1 MDRRSVDRFYDST
14 AMIGIAPRVYR
25 PRLIAVINRG
35 RALAAPPSKRPSG
48 GDHRQIAEVG
58 QNVHLIPVATHL
70 ADSCD
75 VPGSPAFTVED
86 DDGDQVTKHRP
97 TVLVAGL
104 GDTGVLVATR
114 LSRSCHVIG
123 VSTRPA
129 LVSGQELGTRLIDL
143 PRWKRTYLVPYRRFR
158 RLDAIEFVH
167 GRITSTDL
175 EDSNV
180 TITSTDGTIRRIDY
194 DAFVIATGVSNG
206 FWRHDR
212 LEDLAGID
220 ESMDSVNAQLSA
232 ASTIAVVGGGATG
245 VSVADNLARRG
256 GAQVHLFHSG
266 DEPLPGFH
274 PDVRSWIVHRLTS
287 DGVIVHPHHRAE
299 VPEGFL
305 GDALTTEPIEWSS
318 GQDPFTADVVLW
330 AVGAVRPHTSFLP
343 AAILDEEGFVKVDGN
358 LRVPGAT
365 NVFAVGDV
373 AASDPLR
380 SSARN
385 WGYRVIVANVSALL
399 RGRSSRFRTYRPA
412 PYRWGSLLGLQSD
425 GLTVVQPN
433 GRRVRI
439 PRPIA
444 QRLLLGTFVQRVLYG
459 GLRRTGA

>member
-1 MDRRSVDRFYDST
+1 M
-14 AMIGIAPRVYR
+14 A
-25 PRLIAVINRG
+25 
-35 RALAAPPSKRPSG
+35 
-48 GDHRQIAEVG
+48 G
-58 QNVHLIPVATHL
+58 Q
-70 ADSCD
+70 
-75 VPGSPAFTVED
+75 
-86 DDGDQVTKHRP
+86 KP
-97 TVLVAGL
+97 TVVVAGL

-129 LVSGQELGTRLIDL
+129 LVSGQELGTRLTDL

-158 RLDAIEFVH
+158 RLDAIDFIH
-167 GRITSTDL
+167 GRITHTDL
-175 EDSNV
+175 AGASIDVE
-180 TITSTDGTIRRIDY
+180 TAAGELRHIDY

-212 LEDLAGID
+212 VEDLAAID
-220 ESMDSVNAQLSA
+220 DSMSAVNKQLAA
-232 ASTIAVVGGGATG
+232 ASTIAVIGGGATG
-245 VSVADNLARRG
+245 VSVADNLARSG
-256 GAQVHLFHSG
+256 DAQVHLFISG
-266 DEPLPGFH
+266 DQPLPGFH
-274 PDVRSWIVHRLTS
+274 PDVRGWIMQRLES
-287 DGVIVHPHHRAE
+287 DGVVVHTGHRA
-299 VPEGFL
+299 VLPAGSA
-305 GDALTTEPIEWSS
+305 GSGLTTDPVEWSS
-318 GQDPFTADVVLW
+318 GQDPFQADIVLW

-343 AAILDEEGFVKVDGN
+343 SSILDESGFVEVDSY
-358 LRVPGAT
+358 LRVTGHN

-385 WGYRVIVANVSALL
+385 WGYRVIVTNVRSMLA
-399 RGRSSRFRTYRPA
+399 GRESKYRSYKPA

-433 GRRVRI
+433 GKRVRI

-459 GLRRTGA
+459 GLRRPKVRHMS

>member
-1 MDRRSVDRFYDST
+1 M
-14 AMIGIAPRVYR
+14 
-25 PRLIAVINRG
+25 
-35 RALAAPPSKRPSG
+35 
-48 GDHRQIAEVG
+48 
-58 QNVHLIPVATHL
+58 
-70 ADSCD
+70 
-75 VPGSPAFTVED
+75 
-86 DDGDQVTKHRP
+86 
-97 TVLVAGL
+97 LVAGL

-114 LSRSCHVIG
+114 LSRSFHVIG

-129 LVSGQELGTRLIDL
+129 LVSGQELGTRLTDL

-158 RLDAIEFVH
+158 RLDAIDFVH
-167 GRITSTDL
+167 GRITQVDFEGAS
-175 EDSNV
+175 V
-180 TITSTDGTIRRIDY
+180 TVETATGEQRHIDY

-212 LEDLAGID
+212 VEDLAAID
-220 ESMDSVNAQLSA
+220 ESMGAVNRQLSA

-256 GAQVHLFHSG
+256 GAQVHLFISG
-266 DEPLPGFH
+266 DQPLPDFH
-274 PDVRSWIVHRLTS
+274 PDVRGWITHRLES
-287 DGVIVHPHHRAE
+287 DGVIVHTGHRA
-299 VPEGFL
+299 VLPAGS
-305 GDALTTEPIEWSS
+305 GGSGLTTDAVEWSS
-318 GQDPFTADVVLW
+318 GQDPFQPDIVLW

-343 AAILDEEGFVKVDGN
+343 SSILDENGFVTVDSN
-358 LRVPGAT
+358 LRVTGHS

-385 WGYRVIVANVSALL
+385 WGYRVIVTNVRALL
-399 RGRSSRFRTYRPA
+399 AGRESKFRSFKPA

-433 GRRVRI
+433 GKRVRI

-459 GLRRTGA
+459 GLRRTRT

>member
-1 MDRRSVDRFYDST
+1 
-14 AMIGIAPRVYR
+14 
-25 PRLIAVINRG
+25 
-35 RALAAPPSKRPSG
+35 
-48 GDHRQIAEVG
+48 
-58 QNVHLIPVATHL
+58 
-70 ADSCD
+70 
-75 VPGSPAFTVED
+75 
-86 DDGDQVTKHRP
+86 
-97 TVLVAGL
+97 VLVAGL

-114 LSRSCHVIG
+114 LTRSCHVVG

-129 LVSGQELGTRLIDL
+129 LVSGQELGTRLVDL

-158 RLDAIEFVH
+158 RLDAIDVVH
-167 GRITSTDL
+167 GRIISTDMA
-175 EDSNV
+175 N
-180 TITSTDGTIRRIDY
+180 STVEIETADGAPSHVDY
-194 DAFVIATGVSNG
+194 DVLVIATGVSNG

-212 LEDLAGID
+212 VEDLTMID
-220 ESMDSVNAQLSA
+220 TSLAEVNARLSS

-274 PDVRSWIVHRLTS
+274 PDVRSWIVRRLAS
-287 DGVIVHPHHRAE
+287 DGVIVHPDHRAE
-299 VPEGFL
+299 LPDGFL
-305 GDALTTEPIEWSS
+305 GDVLTTEPIEWSS
-318 GQDPFTADVVLW
+318 GQPSFTADVVVW
-330 AVGAVRPHTSFLP
+330 AIGAARPHTTFLP
-343 AAILDEEGFVKVDGN
+343 PEILDEEGFVRVADT
-358 LRVPGAT
+358 LRVIGQR

-373 AASDPLR
+373 ASSDPLR

-385 WGYRVIVANVSALL
+385 WGYRVIVANVREVL
-399 RGRSSRFRTYRPA
+399 RGRDTKFRRFTPA

-459 GLRRTGA
+459 GLRRTDG